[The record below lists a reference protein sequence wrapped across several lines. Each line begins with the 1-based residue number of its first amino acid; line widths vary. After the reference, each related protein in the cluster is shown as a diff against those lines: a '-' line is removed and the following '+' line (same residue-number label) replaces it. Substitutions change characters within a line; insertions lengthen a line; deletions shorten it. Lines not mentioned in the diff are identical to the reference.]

1 MESFSFPI
9 LSLMIFTPVLGML
22 ILAFLKQSQLKA
34 IRTVSAVFS
43 GIPII
48 LSVILLLNYNP
59 QGAFQFT
66 EKLSWIPS
74 LNISYFLGADGISMP
89 MLVLTA
95 LLSFISIVASF
106 GITHRAKEYF
116 IFFLLLEVGM
126 MGVFASLDFFLFY
139 VFWEIML
146 VPMYFLIGIWGGPRK
161 IYAAIKFFLY
171 TLFGSIFML
180 VGILIL
186 YFFAVEPGTAGEAA
200 RNLYTLDLTILA
212 NLAQN
217 ENGIFLREG
226 LQLMVWMFFFIAF
239 AIKVPVWPFH
249 TWLPDAHVEAPT
261 AVSVILAGVL
271 LKMGIYG
278 LLRISFPIL
287 PYGTDY
293 FSNFMAVLG
302 VIGIIYGAMVSM
314 AQKDLK
320 KLVAYSSVSHMG
332 YCLLGMSVFSHYGQ
346 EFIVG
351 LSGCMFQ
358 MVSHG
363 LITGALFLLVGVLYD
378 RAHTR
383 EIAAFG
389 GLWTKVPVYGSLMT
403 FFCMASLGLPGLSGF
418 ISEFL
423 VFIGGFAKYK
433 VLTGIAVLGVVL
445 TAGYF
450 LRMIQKV
457 FLGQFNVKWTGL
469 TEINAREIFTVTP
482 LAILTLLIGIYPKS
496 LSFMMDHTLL
506 ELSKSIINGVNIV
519 KGIIG

>member
-9 LSLMIFTPVLGML
+9 LTLMIFIPIIGML
-22 ILAFLKQSQLKA
+22 ILAFLKQTQLLA

-43 GIPII
+43 GIPLVLAII
-48 LSVILLLNYNP
+48 LLINYDP
-59 QGAFQFT
+59 GGGFQFI
-66 EKLSWIPS
+66 EKVSWIPS
-74 LNISYFLGADGISMP
+74 LNINYFLGADGISVP

-95 LLSFISIVASF
+95 LLSFISIIASF

-116 IFFLLLEVGM
+116 VFFLLLEIGM
-126 MGVFASLDFFLFY
+126 MGVFAALDFFLFY
-139 VFWEIML
+139 IFWEIML

-186 YFFAVEPGTAGEAA
+186 YFSSVDPSTGAHI
-200 RNLYTLDLTILA
+200 YTLDLTILA
-212 NLAQN
+212 QMAQDG
-217 ENGIFLREG
+217 NGLFLREG
-226 LQLMVWMFFFIAF
+226 LQLLVWMFFFIAF

-271 LKMGIYG
+271 LKMGTYG

-293 FSNFMAVLG
+293 FSTFLAVLG
-302 VIGIIYGAMVSM
+302 VIGIIYGALVSM

-332 YCLLGMSVFSHYGQ
+332 YCLLGMSVFSHLGQ
-346 EFIVG
+346 EFNVG
-351 LSGCMFQ
+351 FSGAMFQ

-363 LITGALFLLVGVLYD
+363 LITGALFLLVGVIYD

-423 VFIGGFAKYK
+423 VFVGGFAKYK
-433 VLTGIAVLGVVL
+433 ILTGIAVLGVVL

-457 FLGQFNVKWTGL
+457 FLGQFNIKWSDL
-469 TEINAREIFTVTP
+469 TEINFREIFTVTP
-482 LAILTLLIGIYPKS
+482 LAILTILIGIYPRV
-496 LSFMMDHTLL
+496 LSYMIDDTLSD
-506 ELSKSIINGVNIV
+506 LSNSIINGVNIV
-519 KGIIG
+519 KGILG

>member
-9 LSLMIFTPVLGML
+9 LTLMIFVPVLGML
-22 ILAFLKQSQLKA
+22 VLAFLKQSQLSA

-43 GIPII
+43 GIPLV
-48 LSVILLLNYNP
+48 LSVILLINYNP
-59 QGAFQFT
+59 GGGFQFV
-66 EKLSWIPS
+66 EKVSWIPS
-74 LNISYFLGADGISMP
+74 LNINYFLGADGISVP
-89 MLVLTA
+89 MLLLTA
-95 LLSFISIVASF
+95 LLSFISIIASF
-106 GITHRAKEYF
+106 GIAHRAKEYF

-126 MGVFASLDFFLFY
+126 MGVFAALDFFLFY

-180 VGILIL
+180 VGILVL
-186 YFFAVEPGTAGEAA
+186 YFYAIDPSTAGH
-200 RNLYTLDLTILA
+200 LYTLDLTV
-212 NLAQN
+212 LAQMAQ
-217 ENGIFLREG
+217 NGNGLFLREG

-278 LLRISFPIL
+278 FLRISFPIL

-293 FSNFMAVLG
+293 FSTFLAVLG
-302 VIGIIYGAMVSM
+302 VIGIIYGALVSM

-332 YCLLGMSVFSHYGQ
+332 YCLLGMSVFSHLGQ
-346 EFIVG
+346 GFIVG
-351 LSGCMFQ
+351 LSGAMFQ

-363 LITGALFLLVGVLYD
+363 LITGALFLLVGVIYD

-423 VFIGGFAKYK
+423 VFLGGFAKYK
-433 VLTGIAVLGVVL
+433 ILTAIAVVGVVL
-445 TAGYF
+445 TAGYI
-450 LRMIQKV
+450 LRMVQKI
-457 FLGQFNVKWTGL
+457 FLGQFNVRWSDLK
-469 TEINAREIFTVTP
+469 EINFREIFTVTP
-482 LAILTLLIGIYPKS
+482 LAILTLLIGIYPKV
-496 LSFMMDHTLL
+496 LSYMLDDTLIK
-506 ELSKSIINGVNIV
+506 LSSHIIDGVNIV

>member
-9 LSLMIFTPVLGML
+9 LTLMIFIPLVGM
-22 ILAFLKQSQLKA
+22 IVLAFTKQSQLTA
-34 IRTVSAVFS
+34 IRTIASIFS
-43 GIPII
+43 GIPMI
-48 LSVILLLNYNP
+48 LAVILLANYNP
-59 QGAFQFT
+59 SGDFQFV
-66 EKLSWIPS
+66 EKVSWIPS
-74 LNISYFLGADGISMP
+74 LNINYFLGADGVSMP

-126 MGVFASLDFFLFY
+126 MGVFAALDFFLFY
-139 VFWEIML
+139 IFWEIML

-186 YFFAVEPGTAGEAA
+186 YFFAVEPGSAGEAA
-200 RNLYTLDLTILA
+200 RNLHTLDLTILA
-212 NLAQN
+212 SMAQN
-217 ENGIFLREG
+217 ENGLFLREG
-226 LQLMVWMFFFIAF
+226 LQLLVWMFFFIAF

-293 FSNFMAVLG
+293 FSKFMAVLG
-302 VIGIIYGAMVSM
+302 VIGIIYGALVSM

-332 YCLLGMSVFSHYGQ
+332 YCLLGMSVFSYFG
-346 EFIVG
+346 EPFIVG
-351 LSGCMFQ
+351 ISGCMFQ

-363 LITGALFLLVGVLYD
+363 LITGALFLLVGVIYD

-423 VFIGGFAKYK
+423 VFVGGFAQYK
-433 VLTGIAVLGVVL
+433 VLTGIAVIGVVL

-457 FLGQFNVKWTGL
+457 FLGQFNVKWSNL
-469 TEINAREIFTVTP
+469 TEINFREIFTVVP
-482 LAILTLLIGIYPKS
+482 LAILTIMIGIYPRV
-496 LSFMMDHTLL
+496 LSYMMDDTLMK
-506 ELSKSIINGVNIV
+506 LSDKIINGVNIV
-519 KGIIG
+519 KGILG

>member
-1 MESFSFPI
+1 MESFSIPI
-9 LSLMIFTPVLGML
+9 LTLMIFVPVLGML
-22 ILAFLKQSQLKA
+22 VLAFLKQSQLTA
-34 IRTVSAVFS
+34 IRAVSAVFS
-43 GIPII
+43 GIPLVLAII
-48 LSVILLLNYNP
+48 LLIFYDP
-59 QGAFQFT
+59 GGGFQFV

-74 LNISYFLGADGISMP
+74 LNINYFLGADGISVP
-89 MLVLTA
+89 MLLLTA
-95 LLSFISIVASF
+95 LLSFISIIASF
-106 GITHRAKEYF
+106 GIAHRAKEYF

-126 MGVFASLDFFLFY
+126 MGVFAALDFFLFY
-139 VFWEIML
+139 IFWEIML

-186 YFFAVEPGTAGEAA
+186 YFYAIDPSTAGH
-200 RNLYTLDLTILA
+200 LYTLDLTV
-212 NLAQN
+212 LAQMAQ
-217 ENGIFLREG
+217 NGHGLFLREG

-278 LLRISFPIL
+278 FLRISFPIL

-293 FSNFMAVLG
+293 FSTFLAVLG
-302 VIGIIYGAMVSM
+302 VIGIIYGALVSM

-332 YCLLGMSVFSHYGQ
+332 YCLLGMSVFSHLGQ

-351 LSGCMFQ
+351 FSGAMFQ

-363 LITGALFLLVGVLYD
+363 LITGALFLLVGVIYD

-403 FFCMASLGLPGLSGF
+403 FFCIAGSARSFRLHFRVPGIPGRLCSIQNSHRNRGYRRGPDRRLYLEDGAEDISGAVQCALVRFEGNQLP
-418 ISEFL
+418 
-423 VFIGGFAKYK
+423 
-433 VLTGIAVLGVVL
+433 
-445 TAGYF
+445 
-450 LRMIQKV
+450 
-457 FLGQFNVKWTGL
+457 
-469 TEINAREIFTVTP
+469 
-482 LAILTLLIGIYPKS
+482 
-496 LSFMMDHTLL
+496 
-506 ELSKSIINGVNIV
+506 
-519 KGIIG
+519 